1 MPTKILMKELKI
13 KRVNDILP
21 EDIIGRNFSEPNLD
35 ILKEQLQ
42 EQVVLV
48 TGAGGSIGSE
58 ICRQLLQMKIKR
70 LILAEH
76 SEINLYKILEEIKEM
91 NIDQSI
97 EVIPS
102 LINICNSVALE
113 YVFNEYRPTF
123 VYHAAAYKHVNIVQT
138 NPFSGIQNNILST
151 KNIVEISAK
160 YKVKKFVLISTD
172 KAVRPTNT
180 MGATKRICE
189 LITSQTALNTGL
201 DFSSVRFGNVA
212 GSSGS
217 LIPKLQ
223 SQISKGKPLT
233 ITDPRMT
240 RYFMLIPEAVSLVLK
255 ASEESKPADI
265 KLLNMGKPIKIIDIA
280 KRILTLSG
288 RDPKDYPIHFI
299 GPGPG
304 EKLYEELFV
313 NIKDEDLAKETVFF
327 TAKGGESSFES
338 FDYNNETYNSIFE
351 VVEKI
356 IDLSLN
362 FNKNAIDLV
371 WKTIENEFFDSNVI
385 NVDFN
390 KSNKKSDQAA

>member
-1 MPTKILMKELKI
+1 MKELKI